1 MVVISIEKS
10 STQICLG
17 GGFKEETKTLLVS
30 SEEISPLLELESTQ
44 EEADTRLI
52 LHSIYEAQNGSQRV
66 VIHTND
72 TDVIVMAIYYAST
85 DKLSSL
91 QELWICTEQNSYLPV
106 HEITAALGPS
116 LCYRLPFL
124 HSLSGRDT
132 TSYPYY
138 TEKKA

>member
-1 MVVISIEKS
+1 MLATNKGIPPI
-10 STQICLG
+10 
-17 GGFKEETKTLLVS
+17 
-30 SEEISPLLELESTQ
+30 PELESTQ

-52 LHSIYEAQNGSQRV
+52 LHTIYAAQNGSQRV

-85 DKLSSL
+85 DKLSGL
-91 QELWICTEQNSYLPV
+91 QELWIPTEQNLPV
-106 HEITAALGPS
+106 HEITAALGPL
-116 LCYRLPFL
+116 LCYRLPFF

-138 TEKKA
+138 TGKKA